1 MTEIIVNGQEN
12 CNLKNYI
19 ERNECIFR
27 NVNQTKAASL
37 RVRDRKIQPKKASV
51 DSLGKA
57 NNAIPILDIN

>member
-1 MTEIIVNGQEN
+1 MTENIVNGQEN
-12 CNLKNYI
+12 CNFKKYI

-37 RVRDRKIQPKKASV
+37 RDRIIQPKKASV

-57 NNAIPILDIN
+57 NNASQFWT